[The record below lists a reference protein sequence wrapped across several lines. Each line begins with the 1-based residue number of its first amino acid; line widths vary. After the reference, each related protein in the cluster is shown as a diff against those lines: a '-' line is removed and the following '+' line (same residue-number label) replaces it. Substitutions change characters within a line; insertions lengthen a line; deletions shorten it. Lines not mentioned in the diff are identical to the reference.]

1 MGWTIFRRCRVFLI
15 LVVLIGA
22 EWAPMAYAE
31 IHDVPIGGVTQQQAE
46 PEARGLS
53 KRARRR
59 AHRQNARPCGGY
71 LYDEATK
78 SSDTMVDKM
87 LVVVGGLA
95 SLGRKI
101 SLLAGLLVIAS
112 GVMQYR
118 NYLDNPLQTRLI
130 YAITTIFA
138 GIALLF
144 LGWLQVA
151 HVEAIIW

>member
-1 MGWTIFRRCRVFLI
+1 MFRRYRLMLFL
-15 LVVLIGA
+15 VLLLGA
-22 EWAPMAYAE
+22 EWAPSAYAE
-31 IHDVPIGGVTQQQAE
+31 INDVPIGGVVQSQ
-46 PEARGLS
+46 PDSEAQVVS

-59 AHRQNARPCGGY
+59 AQRQNIRPCGGY
-71 LYDEATK
+71 LYEESTK
-78 SSDTMVDKM
+78 SDTMISKM
-87 LVVVGGLA
+87 LMVVGGLA
-95 SLGRKI
+95 NLGRKV

-151 HVEAIIW
+151 HVEAIVW

>member
-1 MGWTIFRRCRVFLI
+1 
-15 LVVLIGA
+15 
-22 EWAPMAYAE
+22 MAYAE
-31 IHDVPIGGVTQQQAE
+31 IHDVPIGGVVQSQPDSETQTI
-46 PEARGLS
+46 S

-59 AHRQNARPCGGY
+59 AQRQTARPCGGY

-78 SSDTMVDKM
+78 SDNMVDKM

-95 SLGRKI
+95 NLGRKV

-112 GVMQYR
+112 GAMQYR
-118 NYLDNPLQTRLI
+118 KYLENPLQTRLI
-130 YAITTIFA
+130 HAITTIFA

-151 HVEAIIW
+151 HVEAIVW

>member
-1 MGWTIFRRCRVFLI
+1 
-15 LVVLIGA
+15 
-22 EWAPMAYAE
+22 MAYAE
-31 IHDVPIGGVTQQQAE
+31 IHDVPIGGAVQSQSDS
-46 PEARGLS
+46 EAQTIS

-59 AHRQNARPCGGY
+59 AYRQTARPCGGY
-71 LYDEATK
+71 LYDEVTE
-78 SSDTMVDKM
+78 SDNMVDKM

-95 SLGRKI
+95 NLGRKV

-118 NYLDNPLQTRLI
+118 KYLENPLQTRLV

-151 HVEAIIW
+151 HVEAIVW

>member
-1 MGWTIFRRCRVFLI
+1 MGWTIFRQCRVFFI
-15 LVVLIGA
+15 LLVLVGS
-22 EWAPMAYAE
+22 EWASMANAE
-31 IHDVPIGGVTQQQAE
+31 IHDISVGSVVQSQPDSETQTT
-46 PEARGLS
+46 S
-53 KRARRR
+53 KRALRR
-59 AHRQNARPCGGY
+59 ARRQNTRPCGGY
-71 LYDEATK
+71 LYDEGNK
-78 SSDTMVDKM
+78 SDNMVDKM

-95 SLGRKI
+95 NLGRKV

-118 NYLDNPLQTRLI
+118 KYLENPLQTRLI

-151 HVEAIIW
+151 HVEAIVW